1 MLIISSLLFF
11 LSVLRFRNAITSTIG
26 NTIKIRGGKTF
37 RTPIKNFYLIVAV
50 ITALSFSAG
59 HTLKL
64 QEKKTTLEMPERL
77 LEKAVQPITP
87 IIEQQVGSQLESI
100 VGPQFEQ
107 KLNVSGS
114 REILE
119 FLKEESGETL
129 EEGTVRQ
136 KLGLRPE
143 QLEGIEITEQG
154 NIDLSGA
161 LPGATALMQE
171 KIEKALARYQK
182 YVIVT
187 LAVVLFLSIHFLSRL
202 ALIFCPPLVTILLA
216 VLKKTGTIQVVTET
230 VKAERFV
237 L

>member
-1 MLIISSLLFF
+1 MLW
-11 LSVLRFRNAITSTIG
+11 FRNALTSKIE
-26 NTIKIRGGKTF
+26 NTIKIRGGNTF
-37 RTPIKNFYLIVAV
+37 RTPIKYFYLTIALV
-50 ITALSFSAG
+50 TALSFSAG
-59 HTLKL
+59 HALEL

-77 LEKAVQPITP
+77 LEKTVQPITP
-87 IIEQQVGSQLESI
+87 IIEQQVGRQLESI
-100 VGPQFEQ
+100 VGQQFEQ
-107 KLNVSGS
+107 NLNVSGS

-136 KLGLRPE
+136 SLGVRPE
-143 QLEGIEITEQG
+143 QLEGIKITEQG

-171 KIEKALARYQK
+171 KIEKVLARYQE

-187 LAVVLFLSIHFLSRL
+187 FAVVLFLSIHFLSRL
-202 ALIFCPPLVTILLA
+202 ALIFCPLFITILLA
-216 VLKKTGTIQVVTET
+216 VTKKAGFIKIAIENVE
-230 VKAERFV
+230 AERFT